1 MYEYKQTTE
10 IVYLQLSN
18 RPVVIVAR
26 LIDMTVARSAA
37 PIGWTRENERGSSR
51 IMNIFEFRVITRD
64 EIRSIS
70 SVSIDVATTGQ

>member
-37 PIGWTRENERGSSR
+37 PILVTYENDGGSSR
-51 IMNIFEFRVITRD
+51 IMIFFEFGVVTRD
-64 EIRSIS
+64 EIRSS
-70 SVSIDVATTGQ
+70 SVIR